1 MWGEK
6 IDNVHGKGESFIV
19 GSVKTV
25 SLKWKSVLFALSLF
39 FFFFHTAMGNNYF
52 SVSLVLP
59 E

>member
-39 FFFFHTAMGNNYF
+39 FFFFSYSNGK
-52 SVSLVLP
+52 
-59 E
+59 